1 MFEPLTLKE
10 IEQVVRI
17 QLDGVVRMLKG
28 NGVDLKF
35 RDEAVNWI
43 SQMGFDPEFGA
54 RPVKRVIQRMVL
66 DPLSRQ
72 LLAGTIDKSKSIIID
87 MRDGELDFKN

>member
-1 MFEPLTLKE
+1 
-10 IEQVVRI
+10 
-17 QLDGVVRMLKG
+17 MLKG

-35 RDEAVNWI
+35 EDEAVNWI

>member
-1 MFEPLTLKE
+1 M
-10 IEQVVRI
+10 VRI
-17 QLDGVVRMLKG
+17 QLDGVVRRLKG
-28 NGVDLKF
+28 NGGDLKF
-35 RDEAVNWI
+35 EDEAVNWI
-43 SQMGFDPEFGA
+43 SQIGFDPEFGA